1 MYPALPPPS
10 ELELL
15 RAQCERQGIS
25 PEDADLEAVRGFL
38 DVILP
43 ALEDLE
49 RRLPDD
55 IVPTDTAPAS

>member
-1 MYPALPPPS
+1 M
-10 ELELL
+10 
-15 RAQCERQGIS
+15 CERQGVS

-43 ALEDLE
+43 ALEDLD
-49 RRLPDD
+49 RRIPGD